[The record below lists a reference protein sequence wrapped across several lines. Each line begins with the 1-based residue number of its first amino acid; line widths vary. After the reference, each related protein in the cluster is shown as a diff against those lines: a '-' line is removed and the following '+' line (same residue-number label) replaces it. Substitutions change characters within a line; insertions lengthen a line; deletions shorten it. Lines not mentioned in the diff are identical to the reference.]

1 MGMITV
7 EEALS
12 RCLSTDLPRRTEILP
27 LSEADGRLLA
37 EDLYAPSP
45 LPRWDNSAMDGFAIR
60 YADCTP
66 HSGTPAQPGCELS
79 TPSEPPPA
87 TAHLRTIGT
96 IAAGDMPDTAVTP
109 GTTLRIM
116 TGAPL
121 PAGAD
126 TVVMRENV
134 TDADGVAI
142 IHGMPRR
149 GQHIRRA
156 GEEVALGQLAVP
168 AGTALTPP
176 VIGLCASMGLSDVTV
191 AARPRVALLGTGD
204 ELVPPGQ
211 PLEPGQIYSSNSL
224 ALAAMVRQAGGE
236 PVDCGIA
243 PDTLEGTRAAFQRAL
258 DTGCDLIL
266 STGGVS
272 VGDFD
277 VVKEALTDVGAE
289 MVFWKVRVKPGK
301 PLAMGMIGDRPAF
314 GLPGNPVSCMVNFLQ
329 FVRPLIRRA
338 VGDPRPFLPA
348 VPATLRGSLRK
359 RHGRAELVRVVLS
372 WSESGLIAETTG
384 GQSSGWI
391 SSMARADGLLLLGID
406 SEGAADGDAV
416 VVQIIRPGFLSSETP
431 QYPW

>member
-1 MGMITV
+1 MGMLTV

-12 RCLSTDLPRRTEILP
+12 RCLSTDLPRRTEVLP

-37 EDLYAPSP
+37 EDLHAPSP

-60 YADCTP
+60 HADCTP
-66 HSGTPAQPGCELS
+66 HPDTTAQPGCELS
-79 TPSEPPPA
+79 TPSEQPPA
-87 TAHLRTIGT
+87 TARLRTLGT
-96 IAAGDMPDTAVTP
+96 IAAGDMPDTAVMP

-142 IHGMPRR
+142 IHGMPRQ

-168 AGTALTPP
+168 AGTELTPP
-176 VIGLCASMGLSDVTV
+176 VIGLCASMGLSEVTV

-224 ALAAMVRQAGGE
+224 ALAAMVREAGGE
-236 PVDCGIA
+236 PIDCGIA

-277 VVKEALTDVGAE
+277 VVKDALTDVGAE

-348 VPATLRGSLRK
+348 VPATLRGNIRK

-416 VVQIIRPGFLSSETP
+416 TVQIIRPGFLSAERP